1 MTTNHDD
8 ANADAQEEPTDGDDG
23 TSTNDET
30 EPSDDLAART
40 PGGGA
45 APEPEPIEPAAPA
58 EFGLVQAF
66 WGGGKGK
73 TTAAMG
79 MGFRAAGHGYR
90 VHMLQFMKGGADSV
104 EGVRGEYNAISTV
117 PGFSYENAG
126 HYGWHGLLD
135 GSADDEHEAKAAAA
149 FERAEA
155 LVAGAAEADLTEPL
169 PLDGGAEDGVHMLI
183 LDELLY
189 AVDRG
194 LVDAD
199 DVVAL
204 AESKPDRLELVLTGS
219 HGSPDYLDGVADL
232 VTNVRKVAHPF
243 DDGQRARRGTEY

>member
-1 MTTNHDD
+1 MTTTHDD
-8 ANADAQEEPTDGDDG
+8 TDDTDEAPSDDDRAPTDGD
-23 TSTNDET
+23 S
-30 EPSDDLAART
+30 AART

-45 APEPEPIEPAAPA
+45 APEPRPIEPAAPE
-58 EFGLVQAF
+58 EFGLVQVW
-66 WGGGKGK
+66 WGDGKGK

-104 EGVRGEYNAISTV
+104 EGVRGEYNAIAAV

-135 GSADDEHEAKAAAA
+135 GSADDEHEAKATAA

-155 LVAGAAEADLTEPL
+155 LVAGAADADLTDPL
-169 PLDGGAEDGVHMLI
+169 PLDGEPEDGVHMLI
-183 LDELLY
+183 FDELLY
-189 AVDRG
+189 AADRG
-194 LVDAD
+194 LVDPD
-199 DVVAL
+199 DVVRL
-204 AESKPDRLELVLTGS
+204 VESKPDDLELVLTGS
-219 HGSPDYLDGVADL
+219 HAEPEYLDGVADL
-232 VTNVRKVAHPF
+232 ITNVRKVAHPF